1 MKNRLFLKREL
12 KDWLE
17 FFIRNIPG
25 RIGFFCRGIYYK
37 KRLLNSFENCRF
49 EAGLRID
56 YPSNVEIGS
65 NSYIGFNCKIYA
77 SEFSKIKIGANVTFN
92 SNVMIN
98 ARGKGRI
105 IIGDNVLI
113 GPNVVLRSNNHS
125 FDTTKMPIIDQGMNE
140 GEIIINDD
148 VWIGSNAVILP
159 NCKIGKGVIIAA
171 GAVVTSDVE
180 SYSVIGGVPANLI
193 KKRDLN
199 K

>member
-1 MKNRLFLKREL
+1 MNLRKIIKREI
-12 KDWLE
+12 KEWLE
-17 FFIRNIPG
+17 FLFRNIPG
-25 RIGFFCRGIYYK
+25 GIGFYIRSFYYQ
-37 KRLLNSFENCRF
+37 KRMLKIFRENRF
-49 EAGLRID
+49 EVGIRMECPKNIEL
-56 YPSNVEIGS
+56 GS
-65 NSYIGFNCKIYA
+65 NSYFGHNCKIFA
-77 SEFSKIKIGANVTFN
+77 SESSKVKIGSKASIN

-125 FDTTKMPIIDQGMNE
+125 FETTKMPIIDQGMNE